1 MKEIMSNLDRVAL
14 GGTHLELVEGWLWDA
29 FLMRGG
35 GEINNR
41 KGVIE

>member
-1 MKEIMSNLDRVAL
+1 MKEVMSHFHEVAL
-14 GGTHLELVEGWLWDA
+14 GGTHLELVEGWRDTL
-29 FLMRGG
+29 LLRGG